1 MNVDEIRH
9 FLVIYDV
16 RAAKATVQE
25 FDDYSAALVAYE
37 SIEKEHMGRDDLDI
51 VLLGADSIE
60 TIKKT
65 HSSYFE
71 TTEGGFEQ
79 FLGEVLAPSA

>member
-16 RAAKATVQE
+16 RVGKATVRE
-25 FDDYSAALVAYE
+25 FEDYAEALGVYE
-37 SIEKEHMGRDDLDI
+37 SIEKENLGRDDLDI
-51 VLLGADSIE
+51 VLLGADSLE
-60 TIKKT
+60 TIKRT

-71 TTEGGFEQ
+71 TTDGGFEQ
-79 FLGEVLAPSA
+79 FLGDMLASV